1 MSKIPEGYTSVTPYL
16 TFDDTAA
23 AIDFYKKAFG
33 AEETVRL
40 PAPDGSV
47 AHAEI
52 KIGNARVMM
61 GAPCPEKGNKSA
73 NTLDGSPV
81 GFCIYVADVEAAFK
95 KAKSAG
101 MTQKKP
107 IEDMF
112 WGDRMGSLKDPF
124 GFEWSIA
131 ERVREVAP
139 EEMREAMKK
148 MAS

>member
-23 AIDFYKKAFG
+23 AIEFYKQAFG
-33 AEETVRL
+33 AQETLRL
-40 PAPDGSV
+40 PTPDGTV
-47 AHAEI
+47 VHAEMQ
-52 KIGNARVMM
+52 IGNARVMM
-61 GAPCPEKGNKSA
+61 GAPCPEKGNQSA
-73 NTLDGSPV
+73 KTLNGSPV

-101 MTQKKP
+101 MTEKKP

-131 ERVREVAP
+131 QRVREVAP
-139 EEMREAMKK
+139 AEIHEAMKK